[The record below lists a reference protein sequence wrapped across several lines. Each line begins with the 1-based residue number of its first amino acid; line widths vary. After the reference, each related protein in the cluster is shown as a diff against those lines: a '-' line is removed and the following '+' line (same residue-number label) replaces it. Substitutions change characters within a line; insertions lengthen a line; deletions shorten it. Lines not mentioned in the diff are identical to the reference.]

1 MSPGGPPQPEAGP
14 EERLA
19 ALRARLARGE
29 ALRGDLARQVFR
41 AAADLDPTA
50 TEDTL
55 GPLAGNGGLQL
66 YRSLVQWA
74 GLVRR
79 ERVVDVGCGSGGA
92 SRAAAEAVGD
102 EGIVVGVDPSP
113 AAVRAAQARTPIDLP
128 VVYVEGVA
136 ERLSMVP
143 DRGADCVVASL
154 VLDQIDDLA
163 PFAREVHRVLR
174 PGGRMVAS
182 VMDWDQLRPADARLH
197 GAVLAVLARHAR
209 GALAGLA
216 VRPTVPRGRA
226 EAAAFRG
233 AGLASVEER
242 DGQLVAELPDVAAAL
257 RLYGR
262 SVTGLL
268 LGEEGL
274 RELATAVAR
283 HVPHTLYLPVRLLR
297 TRRPG

>member
-1 MSPGGPPQPEAGP
+1 M
-14 EERLA
+14 A
-19 ALRARLARGE
+19 ALRARLAAGE
-29 ALRGDLARQVFR
+29 PLRGDLARQVFR
-41 AAADLDPTA
+41 AATDLDPTA
-50 TEDTL
+50 TEETL
-55 GPLAGNGGLQL
+55 GTLPGNGGLQL

-113 AAVRAAQARTPIDLP
+113 AAIAAAQALTSIDLP
-128 VVYVEGVA
+128 VVYIEGVA

-154 VLDQIDDLA
+154 VLDQIEDLA

-174 PGGRMVAS
+174 PGGRLVAS

-197 GAVLAVLARHAR
+197 GAALAVLARHAR

-216 VRPTVPRGRA
+216 VRPTIPRGRA
-226 EAAAFRG
+226 EAAAFRA

-242 DGQLVAELPDVAAAL
+242 DGQLVAELPTPAHAL

-262 SVTGLL
+262 SVVGRL
-268 LGEEGL
+268 LGDDGL
-274 RELATAVAR
+274 RELAGALAR
-283 HVPHTLYLPVRLLR
+283 HVPHTMYLPVRLLR